1 MSNEELINIAKLAW
15 KNSVTDISGYK
26 ANLAKLASSESNAY
40 EITNIYSLQ
49 EKLND
54 IADMDKFCYYDEYVA
69 NGGTLNKM
77 KYRKTVRVEA
87 QSLIEEEI
95 LPLRQR

>member
-1 MSNEELINIAKLAW
+1 
-15 KNSVTDISGYK
+15 
-26 ANLAKLASSESNAY
+26 
-40 EITNIYSLQ
+40 
-49 EKLND
+49 
-54 IADMDKFCYYDEYVA
+54 MDKFCYYDEYVA
-69 NGGTLNKM
+69 NGGTLNNM